1 MARTKSIVR
10 ELADDYWRL
19 AESIRAITE
28 NEQNR
33 FRKALDKLDELAKRY
48 DIPMALVGGMAAIHY
63 GLLRTTHD
71 IDIIVAADQLDEFVT
86 RARSEGFQVSESKQR
101 WHKLKYGDVQIDVVP
116 EGRKAHP
123 EAPTLI
129 PGPHGLVVHYG
140 LEVVPLPGWVELKLS
155 SGRVTHYGDVVGILK
170 LSSSEVRNECRR
182 HLETVHPDYVAEF
195 DRLEQEAE
203 RELAQE
209 RMIRGS

>member
-1 MARTKSIVR
+1 MARTKSIAR

-48 DIPMALVGGMAAIHY
+48 DIPMALVGGMAAIHH

-71 IDIIVAADQLDEFVT
+71 IDIVVADDQLGEFVT
-86 RARSEGFQVSESKQR
+86 RARSEGFQVRESKQG
-101 WHKLKYGDVQIDVVP
+101 WHKLKYGEMEIDVVP
-116 EGRKAHP
+116 EGRKARP

-129 PGPHGLVVHYG
+129 PGPRSLGVHHG
-140 LEVVPLPGWVELKLS
+140 LEVVPLPGWMELKLS
-155 SGRVTHYGDVVGILK
+155 SRRARDYGDVVEILK
-170 LSSSEVRNECRR
+170 LSSGAVRDECRQ
-182 HLETVHPDYVAEF
+182 HLEKVHPDYVAEF
-195 DRLEQEAE
+195 DRLEQAAE
-203 RELAQE
+203 RELAWQ
-209 RMIRGS
+209 G